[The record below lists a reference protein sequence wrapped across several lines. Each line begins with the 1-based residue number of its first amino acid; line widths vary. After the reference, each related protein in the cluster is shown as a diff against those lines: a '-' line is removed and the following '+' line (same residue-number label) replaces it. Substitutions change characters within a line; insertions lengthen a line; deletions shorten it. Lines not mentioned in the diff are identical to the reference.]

1 MESAGKFAARFG
13 DAAVDA
19 ARASELL
26 GYSPEGAAELVSR
39 WQTLPHT
46 LGDLDIGGADIIAL
60 GAKGKMIGEI
70 LGRLLDAVIAAPER
84 NRKDIL
90 TELAKAEIMKIQE
103 SEDK

>member
-1 MESAGKFAARFG
+1 MH
-13 DAAVDA
+13 
-19 ARASELL
+19 L
-26 GYSPEGAAELVSR
+26 GYGERGKIRLSPRRIRNGGAAELVSR